1 MPRYS
6 YQCTKCNK
14 ITTVFHGINEV
25 YLNCDDCSSIQC
37 MEKILSIPTIKKQ
50 TTKNTKKVGDLTKE
64 YIETNR
70 KILEEE
76 KQKRELDDA
85 S

>member
-1 MPRYS
+1 
-6 YQCTKCNK
+6 
-14 ITTVFHGINEV
+14 
-25 YLNCDDCSSIQC
+25 